1 MTTPTRTRYVGYRF
15 PAEIISHAV
24 WLYFR
29 FSLSLRMV
37 DQLLAACRLIDKG
50 LMDESPHVQFV
61 MGVQNAMPADERLL
75 DILLEETRRVLPK
88 ATWTAAGIGPNQS
101 RVMEWVL
108 ARGGDGVR
116 TGLEDN
122 IRITKDRLA
131 NSNAELVSLAAEA
144 ISRHGNRPAT
154 PEEARQALH
163 LRPAA

>member
-75 DILLEETRRVLPK
+75 DILLEEARRVLPH
-88 ATWTAAGIGPNQS
+88 ATWTAAGIGPNQA

-108 ARGGDGVR
+108 ARSGDGVR

-122 IRITKDRLA
+122 IRVTKDRLA
-131 NSNAELVSLAAEA
+131 KSNAELVQIAAEA
-144 ISRHGNRPAT
+144 INRHDGRPAT
-154 PEEARQALH
+154 PQEARSMLG
-163 LRPAA
+163 LAA